1 MDYRIGNRNDLSGIL
16 ELYKQLGNSNGSSFT
31 VNNANKIWDD
41 NIENNNIK
49 YFIAEEE
56 NKILGSL
63 YICIIP
69 NLSNNEKSI
78 GFIENVIIDEKYR
91 NKGIGKKLMEMVIE
105 YAKENNCYKVTLQS
119 GIKRKDAHKFYK
131 KIGFNGGSKRAF
143 ELRF

>member
-1 MDYRIGNRNDLSGIL
+1 MDYRIGNKKDLTGIL
-16 ELYKQLGNSNGSSFT
+16 ELYKQLGKSNSSSFT
-31 VNNANKIWDD
+31 VNEVNKIWDD
-41 NIENNNIK
+41 NIENNNIN

-69 NLSNNEKSI
+69 NLSNNGKSI

-91 NKGIGKKLMEMVIE
+91 SKGIGKKLMEMAIE
-105 YAKENNCYKVTLQS
+105 YAKENNCYKVTLHS
-119 GIKRKDAHKFYK
+119 GIKRTEAHKFYE

>member
-1 MDYRIGNRNDLSGIL
+1 MDFRIGNRNDLTGIL
-16 ELYKQLGNSNGSSFT
+16 ELYKQLGNSNGSLFT
-31 VNNANKIWDD
+31 VNEANKIWDN

-63 YICIIP
+63 YISIIP
-69 NLSNNEKSI
+69 NLSNNGKSI
-78 GFIENVIIDEKYR
+78 GFIENIIIDEKYR
-91 NKGIGKKLMEMVIE
+91 NKGIGKKLMEMAIE
-105 YAKENNCYKVTLQS
+105 YAKENNCYKITLQS
-119 GIKRKDAHKFYK
+119 GIKRTEAYKFYE

>member
-1 MDYRIGNRNDLSGIL
+1 MDYRIGNMNDLTGIL
-16 ELYKQLGNSNGSSFT
+16 ELYKQLENSNGSSFT
-31 VNNANKIWDD
+31 VNEANKIWDE

-49 YFIAEEE
+49 YFIAKEE

-69 NLSNNEKSI
+69 NLSNNGKSI

-91 NKGIGKKLMEMVIE
+91 NKGIGKKLMEMAVE

-119 GIKRKDAHKFYK
+119 GIIRTEAHKFYE